1 MSADR
6 TIKSENGAAVVEFA
20 LILPLLLTLLFGS
33 IEFGLLLFDKAI
45 LTNAAREG
53 SRFGIVSAS
62 PRKTPQEIESVVTNY
77 TAANLITFG
86 AANDPQIT
94 VTFATQNF
102 GDPLSVT
109 VTYQYSFLII
119 DNLLPSLL
127 GSINLTAESS
137 MYYE

>member
-1 MSADR
+1 MSTPR
-6 TIKSENGAAVVEFA
+6 IIRSENGAAVVEFA

-86 AANDPQIT
+86 SPNVPQIT
-94 VTFATQNF
+94 VTYTGQNF